1 MFKQISCSEAQ
12 VFMAA
17 ESMVVVDVRDID
29 SYEEGHIK
37 GAIHL
42 SIPALQ
48 DFCETADKTKSVIV
62 YCYHGIS
69 SQSVAQHL
77 VDQGFEMVY
86 SLIGGFE
93 AWRTHQSASSDEIS

>member
-1 MFKQISCSEAQ
+1 MYKQLSRDEAKELLGSDD
-12 VFMAA
+12 VLIA
-17 ESMVVVDVRDID
+17 DVRDD
-29 SYEEGHIK
+29 ESYQQGHID

-42 SIPALQ
+42 TMTALQ
-48 DFCETADKTKSVIV
+48 EFCDQNEKSNPILL

-77 VDQGFEMVY
+77 TDQGFTEIY

-93 AWRTHQSASSDEIS
+93 AWVAQEAS

>member
-1 MFKQISCSEAQ
+1 MYRQLNREEAKELL
-12 VFMAA
+12 VSDDVLIA
-17 ESMVVVDVRDID
+17 DVRDED
-29 SYEEGHIK
+29 SYQQGHIN

-42 SIPALQ
+42 TMAALQ
-48 DFCETADKTKSVIV
+48 EFCDQNEKTNPILL

-77 VDQGFEMVY
+77 ADQGFTEIY

-93 AWRTHQSASSDEIS
+93 AWVAHEAS

>member
-1 MFKQISCSEAQ
+1 MYRQLSRDEAKELLSSGDIL
-12 VFMAA
+12 VA
-17 ESMVVVDVRDID
+17 DVRDEESYQQAHID
-29 SYEEGHIK
+29 

-42 SIPALQ
+42 TMAALQ
-48 DFCETADKTKSVIV
+48 DFCDQNEKSNPILL

-77 VDQGFEMVY
+77 ADQGFSEIY

-93 AWRTHQSASSDEIS
+93 AWNEYSKKDS